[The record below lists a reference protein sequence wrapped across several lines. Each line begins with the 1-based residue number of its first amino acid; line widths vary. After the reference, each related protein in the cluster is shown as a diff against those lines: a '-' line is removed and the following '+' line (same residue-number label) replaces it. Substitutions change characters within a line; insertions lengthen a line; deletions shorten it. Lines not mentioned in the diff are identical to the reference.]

1 MPRMAVD
8 DNNRMNL
15 CVRPEQKAKLMRA
28 AALKNT
34 DLTDF
39 VLQSALREAE
49 AVIEAA
55 DHLKLSER
63 DSLRVLDLLEIRPRR
78 TPGYMPPPRPLR
90 CLSRTACMTA
100 PAWREEAIT
109 RQHDRGT
116 FDCGDEERNTF
127 LKRYATT
134 PAKKIRF
141 THQQKEAIRRCESGK
156 ETLRE
161 IARSDNVHSSTI
173 SRLVD

>member
-49 AVIEAA
+49 AVIAAA

-63 DSLRVLDLLEIRPRR
+63 DSLRVLDLLEN
-78 TPGYMPPPRPLR
+78 PPAANARLHAAAR
-90 CLSRTACMTA
+90 AL
-100 PAWREEAIT
+100 
-109 RQHDRGT
+109 
-116 FDCGDEERNTF
+116 
-127 LKRYATT
+127 
-134 PAKKIRF
+134 
-141 THQQKEAIRRCESGK
+141 
-156 ETLRE
+156 TLPE
-161 IARSDNVHSSTI
+161 
-173 SRLVD
+173 